1 MVEIP
6 AAPARQVVDPTGAG
20 DAYRA
25 GLVAGLLRGLL
36 AAEAGRIASLAS
48 SYVVEQGGTIE
59 HRYSMPEFAK
69 RYRSAFGT
77 ALTEAFAAS

>member
-77 ALTEAFAAS
+77 ALPEAFAAS